1 MIELNVI
8 RDLVAIFGVI
18 AGFTYY
24 VLTVRNAQKT
34 QQMSL
39 DTRKTSIFLQMY
51 GTITPELIDR
61 VSKMNN
67 WEFTDYEDFYVKY
80 GDKFAE
86 WESVFQRYNGI
97 GLLAKQDQVDLN
109 LIFKLLGFP
118 IFRLMNNYESIIEKQ
133 KELQGIPDLY
143 EGLEYLFV
151 EAKKRYSEI
160 IPANP

>member
-1 MIELNVI
+1 MIELSTI

-24 VLTVRNAQKT
+24 VLTVHNAQKT

-61 VSKMNN
+61 VTKMNT
-67 WEFTDYEDFYVKY
+67 WEFTDFKDFHLKY
-80 GDKFAE
+80 DDKFAE

-109 LIFKLLGFP
+109 LIFKLLGLP
-118 IFRLMNNYESIIEKQ
+118 IFRLMKNYESIIEKQ
-133 KELQGIPDLY
+133 KEFHGIPDMY
-143 EGLEYLFV
+143 EGLEYLFG
-151 EAKKRYSEI
+151 EAKIRYPEVI
-160 IPANP
+160 EP